1 MCHAELANPMSLE
14 GPSTHVCHVSCCFY
28 CVNTKIGSGSLVC
41 FSDNFSQLNQ
51 NRRAARHRAWI
62 TKFASMT
69 STLSA
74 GDRRQVEIGAAE
86 GAEKTRM
93 EQSRRKRFFLTTAAL
108 AAQIRLNLDLDHYS
122 SQLQILA

>member
-1 MCHAELANPMSLE
+1 MSKERAE
-14 GPSTHVCHVSCCFY
+14 THVSHVSCCFY

-93 EQSRRKRFFLTTAAL
+93 EQSRRKEESFLTTAAL
-108 AAQIRLNLDLDHYS
+108 AVQIRLNLDLDHYS
-122 SQLQILA
+122 PQLHILA

>member
-1 MCHAELANPMSLE
+1 MSLE

-41 FSDNFSQLNQ
+41 FSDNLSQLNQ

-93 EQSRRKRFFLTTAAL
+93 EQSRRRQRFFWRLPQFV
-108 AAQIRLNLDLDHYS
+108 AQIRLNLDLDHYS

>member
-1 MCHAELANPMSLE
+1 MSNLKERAEA
-14 GPSTHVCHVSCCFY
+14 HVSHVSCCFY

-74 GDRRQVEIGAAE
+74 GDRRQAEIGAAE

-93 EQSRRKRFFLTTAAL
+93 EQSRRRQRFFWRLPQFV
-108 AAQIRLNLDLDHYS
+108 AQIRLNLDLDHYS

>member
-1 MCHAELANPMSLE
+1 MSKERAE
-14 GPSTHVCHVSCCFY
+14 THVSHVSCCFY

-86 GAEKTRM
+86 GAEKNQNGTIQKK
-93 EQSRRKRFFLTTAAL
+93 EIFLTTAAL

-122 SQLQILA
+122 SQ